1 MINPYDK
8 ANELGQVLKQSKEYL
23 EYIEAKKKILA
34 DDANKEI
41 LKDFQKKQQ
50 EIQMMAINGKE
61 VEPEKM
67 AKIQDMYKV
76 LVENPQIKEY
86 FDIEVRFN
94 VMLADINK
102 IIAESV
108 KDALI

>member
-1 MINPYDK
+1 MVNPYDK
-8 ANELGQVLKQSKEYL
+8 ANELGRALKNSKEYL
-23 EYIEAKKKILA
+23 EYIEAKEKISK
-34 DDANKEI
+34 DEKNKEI
-41 LKDFQKKQQ
+41 LEDFNKKQK
-50 EIQMMAINGKE
+50 EVQMMAINGKE

-67 AKIQDMYKV
+67 AKIQEMYKV
-76 LVENPQIKEY
+76 LVDNPAIKEY

-108 KDALI
+108 KDALM

>member
-8 ANELGQVLKQSKEYL
+8 ANELGQALKSSKEYL
-23 EYIEAKKKILA
+23 EYIEAKNKILA
-34 DDANKEI
+34 DDNNKEI

-61 VEPEKM
+61 VAPEKM

-108 KDALI
+108 KDALV